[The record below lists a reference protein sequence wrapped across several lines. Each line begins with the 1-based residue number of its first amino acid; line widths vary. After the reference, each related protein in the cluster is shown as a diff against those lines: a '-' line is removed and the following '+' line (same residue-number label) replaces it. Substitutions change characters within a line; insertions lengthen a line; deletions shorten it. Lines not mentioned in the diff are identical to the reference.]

1 MWMTKNF
8 RKSLSYFRLE
18 GRWYDYGLGSIQTK
32 DHWPDQQEKTDQ
44 YNQRRGYVLTD
55 NFGGALDHIDKPA
68 NAIDHCQL
76 NPGNCDQYAAI
87 DQKRAIKRPA
97 LIA

>member
-44 YNQRRGYVLTD
+44 YNQHRGYVLTD

-68 NAIDHCQL
+68 DAIDRRKL
-76 NPGNCDQYAAI
+76 NTHNHKRHKAI
-87 DQKRAIKRPA
+87 DRKGR
-97 LIA
+97 